1 MKTEGWES
9 RLAAYFDKM
18 HDKPFKR
25 GAHDCAFFA
34 GNCIDIMTGR
44 DTTSEFKQSYKTRK
58 EGFEMLRKMGYDN
71 FETLANKKL
80 GEPLPA
86 PTYAQRGD
94 CVLIEVGDEQALG
107 IVDLSGR
114 KAVTI
119 GKEGFI
125 YFGMDKWVK
134 AWGLN

>member
-9 RLAAYFDKM
+9 RLADYFDKM

-25 GAHDCAFFA
+25 GVHDCALFA

-44 DTTSEFKQSYKTRK
+44 DTTSEFRQPYKTRK
-58 EGFEMLRKMGYDN
+58 EAFQMLKEMGYDD
-71 FETLANKKL
+71 LAAIANKKL
-80 GEPLPA
+80 GDPLPSPA
-86 PTYAQRGD
+86 YAQRGD
-94 CVLIEVGDEQALG
+94 CVLIESDDQQALG

-125 YFGMDKWVK
+125 YFGMDKWAT
-134 AWGLN
+134 AWRV